1 MTWQAYQPAA
11 LLIGIPL
18 AVAFLLPF
26 INILFGKR
34 KFVPTFVGVGLALFQ
49 LLFGFLVVLPK
60 AMDKPIFVF
69 MSGFKPPLGIALW
82 IDVFGAGLSMLLWFI
97 ALAAFIY
104 NLSYLHVHDEMRFI
118 ILTML
123 MVTGAT

>member
-60 AMDKPIFVF
+60 AMDNSCLCPVLN
-69 MSGFKPPLGIALW
+69 PLWELL
-82 IDVFGAGLSMLLWFI
+82 FG
-97 ALAAFIY
+97 
-104 NLSYLHVHDEMRFI
+104 
-118 ILTML
+118 
-123 MVTGAT
+123 